1 MFEVVCRL
9 QKAGDPGWVIHP
21 NSILITVPQWDHRE
35 GSSSLFAQASQ
46 LSQALWCTSVFHGH
60 VFSRWVAI
68 LPPPHSGDNDNVW
81 GYYRLWQVEE
91 REEDAVC
98 IWWGGAREREEDG
111 VCIWWVGARGPRS
124 KYCILHVTVSCNSH
138 LSPNINTDTLA
149 KPSSQTQWWQAGLS
163 GISFHSLQT
172 FLTFGCARQPTNML
186 RSVVWGWRQDS
197 PCPQRTSSF
206 VGSPRGSLKKETCAF
221 KRLLFT

>member
-1 MFEVVCRL
+1 M
-9 QKAGDPGWVIHP
+9 GPPG
-21 NSILITVPQWDHRE
+21 R
-35 GSSSLFAQASQ
+35 Q
-46 LSQALWCTSVFHGH
+46 LEFICTS
-60 VFSRWVAI
+60 FSVVTRLYGALQYFMVMFSQGGWPFC
-68 LPPPHSGDNDNVW
+68 PPPHSGDNGNVW

-98 IWWGGAREREEDG
+98 IWWGGAREMEEDG

-124 KYCILHVTVSCNSH
+124 KYCILHVTVSCNNH

-149 KPSSQTQWWQAGLS
+149 KPSSQTQWWRAGLS
-163 GISFHSLQT
+163 GISFHSLQP
-172 FLTFGCARQPTNML
+172 FLTSGCARHPTNML

-206 VGSPRGSLKKETCAF
+206 VGSPWGSLKKETCAF